1 MKSPIVTKYLDNLPT
16 YNLTQ
21 MYHDLLLET
30 DMVKYLV
37 LKIMKEKHNALF
49 SSFVDVV
56 TNIDSQKRI
65 FHDVLRFYEEQKLEY
80 CHKFENGYPNIK
92 LYI

>member
-1 MKSPIVTKYLDNLPT
+1 MKSPTVIKYLDNLAT
-16 YNLTQ
+16 YDLVQ

-37 LKIMKEKHNALF
+37 LKIMKEKYNSLF
-49 SSFVDVV
+49 SSFVTTVAS
-56 TNIDSQKRI
+56 IDSSKRI
-65 FHDVLRFYEEQKLEY
+65 FCDVLRFYEEQKLEY
-80 CHKFENGYPNIK
+80 FHKLENGYPNIK